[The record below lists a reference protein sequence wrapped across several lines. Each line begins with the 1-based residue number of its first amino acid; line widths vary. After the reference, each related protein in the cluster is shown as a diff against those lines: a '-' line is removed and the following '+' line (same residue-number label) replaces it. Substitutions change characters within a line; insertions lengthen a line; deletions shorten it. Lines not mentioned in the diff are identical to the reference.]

1 MARINPF
8 KPMAGMNPPEL
19 IGRDEILD
27 DFIEALENGPG
38 ASDRLLRVS
47 GVRGVGK
54 TVLLNALGDV
64 AREYGFHVVDVA
76 ANAGFCD
83 RILGALARNR
93 EVSSLSISPSIPGV
107 SLDSVGISKSATQLG
122 QAMYEASCN
131 GGFLIT
137 LDDIQD
143 APLDEMRELGNEI
156 QLLVRQGANVA
167 FAFAGFPASVDGVV
181 MGETLT
187 FLQRAKHVELKR
199 LMDFEVG
206 DSFEET
212 MVRAGKSVAP
222 GVADAL
228 TAAATGYP
236 FMVQL
241 VGYYTWQSASRR
253 GSDAVELCDAEKG
266 IATARRSFDSMMIEP
281 ALRHVSGKQ
290 LEYLSA
296 MARCG
301 TGPVSSGDVA
311 REMGVDSASV
321 GTYRR
326 RLVDAALIEAPAYGV
341 VSFAIPYM
349 REYLL
354 EHVGNKMPS
363 EAVFKKALFM
373 GNRVLV
379 QIACQ

>member
-1 MARINPF
+1 MGETKFLTTLSKHGKR
-8 KPMAGMNPPEL
+8 PP
-19 IGRDEILD
+19 GVPGQ
-27 DFIEALENGPG
+27 ALP
-38 ASDRLLRVS
+38 RVS
-47 GVRGVGK
+47 GVRAGK

-64 AREYGFHVVDVA
+64 AREYGFRVVDVA

-122 QAMYEASCN
+122 QAMYEASRN
-131 GGFLIT
+131 GGLLIT
-137 LDDIQD
+137 LDEIQD

-301 TGPVSSGDVA
+301 FGLVASGDIA
-311 REMGVDSASV
+311 REMGVDSTSV
-321 GTYRR
+321 STYRR
-326 RLVDAALIEAPAYGV
+326 RLVDAALIEAPSSGM

-354 EHVGNKMPS
+354 EHVR
-363 EAVFKKALFM
+363 E
-373 GNRVLV
+373 
-379 QIACQ
+379 

>member
-1 MARINPF
+1 M
-8 KPMAGMNPPEL
+8 
-19 IGRDEILD
+19 
-27 DFIEALENGPG
+27 
-38 ASDRLLRVS
+38 SLRTQV
-47 GVRGVGK
+47 
-54 TVLLNALGDV
+54 
-64 AREYGFHVVDVA
+64 
-76 ANAGFCD
+76 FCD

-131 GGFLIT
+131 GGLLIT

-301 TGPVSSGDVA
+301 TGPVSFGDVA